1 MKYRTVSIASDGE
14 AKRGDA
20 LVILT
25 MSSQLSEGSPI
36 YTQLQQ
42 LELMNLL
49 VGPDDIT
56 ADKDFKHVIKRQ
68 RNIFMRNKGVEIQG
82 LCITPS
88 ILRLH
93 LKSNGVSSHR
103 LQSLLNPNDKQDV
116 ILAYSLLK
124 EIWSLP
130 PPPPD
135 SSPAFACA
143 RSALNLYG
151 RFAQNLVLPYVCIDF
166 NLAEQLISLSA
177 ATHLAFHLYRD
188 NSART
193 RFMPTQSYVDIVLM
207 VKNVYFCVAKM
218 KADNPTGNF
227 YLTLL
232 GTDRLETLFGL
243 IRTAVGT
250 DSNVD
255 TLQLGSRASGLTE
268 VAVILAEHPEWD
280 HGTRRL
286 TLPAISREAG
296 EITSK
301 ADHISPKDWRG
312 DVGVAN
318 VNLHT
323 CWLLGRKRAVE
334 LIPEAEPLMNALVA
348 NQVASKRVD
357 MLSPFGQLL
366 VNQRDE
372 TQEYD
377 CSDLS
382 DQYPPDKGHLTPPSV
397 PFTHEGDLEDAIADE
412 MPRNQVSSEVVIQG
426 QKTSKAKALRHRMAY
441 QASRSSTDR
450 LKRVQ
455 QLPCF
460 DTLSSAPSDSD
471 LIAQVITSS
480 ESDLGAPSLRIGN
493 PFAVLVRCEGL
504 IVLAVA
510 QVNRLKFAGRD
521 DLNELPLHLLVD
533 PTARVDS
540 QILRLLPATLDD
552 DPTQVHD
559 WCWSL
564 QMEASCDNISGQH
577 VHPVNPSVSIQRPG
591 KPTFLF
597 ESTFLVTLSCGLF
610 QQLQPEDRKS
620 LPAIQ
625 RSESFP
631 YRNSGV
637 LTACGLI
644 FSFKL
649 IPLFPGQACFVCEI
663 AGEISSTGIDGQSD
677 CSMCGPSAGLNWKN
691 TQRVLE
697 HMGAHILYDAKLNTS
712 EERCGLCL
720 RPAPMCHI
728 YLKKGR
734 DAQAKYSVDQKK
746 SNCPNLV
753 RFNYMNAATS
763 SESSPCSNVPVVC
776 PLCPTASPA
785 VWTYSLHAHF
795 RGRHRLTTA
804 AHFPTRVQL
813 SQSERDGMHRVW
825 KARFKQHKSYRS
837 KKKLRNPPLAI
848 SQAHRSRLSIMYVF
862 YPQSTVKREA
872 VTCIFLQR
880 RCCKQV
886 YKRYI
891 FRQ

>member
-1 MKYRTVSIASDGE
+1 MLDSPYLWSIHSNDGILKATVAAIGALSSEPREYAVRPILFSGTCKTEKSEQHAQLVKTILDACNAQSKRNNLTYRTVSVASDGE

-25 MSSQLSEGSPI
+25 MSSQLSKCSPI
-36 YTQLQQ
+36 YPQLQP
-42 LELMNLL
+42 LELMNQL

-82 LCITPS
+82 FCITPA
-88 ILRLH
+88 ILRIH
-93 LKSNGVSSHR
+93 LNSNGISSHR
-103 LQSLLNPNDKQDV
+103 LRSLLNPNDKQDV

-130 PPPPD
+130 PASPD
-135 SSPAFACA
+135 ASPAFARA

-151 RFAQNLVLPYVCIDF
+151 QFAQNLVLPYVCIDL
-166 NLAEQLISLSA
+166 NLDEQLIHLSA
-177 ATHLAFHLYRD
+177 AAHLVFHLYRD

-193 RFMPTQSYVDIVLM
+193 RFMPTQSYVDIILM
-207 VKNVYFCVAKM
+207 IKNAYFCVAKM

-227 YLTLL
+227 YLILL

-286 TLPAISREAG
+286 TLPVISKEMG

-312 DVGVAN
+312 DVAVAN
-318 VNLHT
+318 MNLHT

-334 LIPEAEPLMNALVA
+334 LIPEAEPLLDALAADHVA
-348 NQVASKRVD
+348 GNRVD

-372 TQEYD
+372 ALEYD

-382 DQYPPDKGHLTPPSV
+382 DQSPPDHDHPTPPSV
-397 PFTHEGDLEDAIADE
+397 PYTHEGDLEDAIADE

-426 QKTSKAKALRHRMAY
+426 QKTSKAKALRYRMAY
-441 QASRSSTDR
+441 QANRSSTDR

-455 QLPCF
+455 ELPCF
-460 DTLSSAPSDSD
+460 EALNNASSELDA
-471 LIAQVITSS
+471 IAQVITSG
-480 ESDLGAPSLRIGN
+480 ESDLGTPSLRIGN

-510 QVNRLKFAGRD
+510 QVNRLKFASRD
-521 DLNELPLHLLVD
+521 DLNELPLHLLAD
-533 PTARVDS
+533 PTAKVDS

-564 QMEASCDNISGQH
+564 QMEALCDNISGQL

-610 QQLQPEDRKS
+610 QQLRPEDCKM
-620 LPAIQ
+620 LPVVQ
-625 RSESFP
+625 RSEFFP
-631 YRNSGV
+631 YRNSG
-637 LTACGLI
+637 
-644 FSFKL
+644 
-649 IPLFPGQACFVCEI
+649 
-663 AGEISSTGIDGQSD
+663 
-677 CSMCGPSAGLNWKN
+677 
-691 TQRVLE
+691 
-697 HMGAHILYDAKLNTS
+697 
-712 EERCGLCL
+712 
-720 RPAPMCHI
+720 
-728 YLKKGR
+728 
-734 DAQAKYSVDQKK
+734 AQAS
-746 SNCPNLV
+746 
-753 RFNYMNAATS
+753 AA
-763 SESSPCSNVPVVC
+763 
-776 PLCPTASPA
+776 
-785 VWTYSLHAHF
+785 
-795 RGRHRLTTA
+795 RHCA
-804 AHFPTRVQL
+804 
-813 SQSERDGMHRVW
+813 
-825 KARFKQHKSYRS
+825 
-837 KKKLRNPPLAI
+837 
-848 SQAHRSRLSIMYVF
+848 
-862 YPQSTVKREA
+862 
-872 VTCIFLQR
+872 
-880 RCCKQV
+880 
-886 YKRYI
+886 
-891 FRQ
+891 